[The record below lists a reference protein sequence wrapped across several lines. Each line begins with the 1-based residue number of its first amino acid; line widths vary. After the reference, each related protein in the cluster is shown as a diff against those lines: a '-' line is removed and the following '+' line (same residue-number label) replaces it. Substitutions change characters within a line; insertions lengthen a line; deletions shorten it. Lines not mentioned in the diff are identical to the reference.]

1 MINDKIMF
9 RGKREDTKEW
19 VEGCYLHT
27 PETILSIARNIH
39 YIVDEKGNYYMVYPY
54 TVSQYTGL
62 EDITGKKI
70 FEGDIVRFRHGGT
83 FHEDGIWF
91 RNYQVE
97 FVNTFATYGI
107 RLRNRSI
114 HFPFKQ
120 STACMYNTVVIG
132 NIYDNPELLE
142 EGAKADA

>member
-1 MINDKIMF
+1 MINDEILF
-9 RGKREDTKEW
+9 RGKRTDTKEW

-27 PETILSIARNIH
+27 PDNLSDMGRSFH
-39 YIVDEKGNYYMVYPY
+39 YIVDAKGNYYTVDPD

-62 EDITGKKI
+62 QDIKEKQI
-70 FEGDIVRFRHGGT
+70 FKGDIVRFRHGGI

-132 NIYDNPELLE
+132 NIFDNPELLE